1 MIKRRIVKYEFV
13 MNEEEFKV
21 LMAVCDPNE
30 FLYGYTTEGNWR
42 NGNEKTKV
50 TMTERILDEVEAELE
65 RYIAEIDTAFDSIFV
80 CWISMVAGCSSTSST
95 IISSTSSKPSLMKSP

>member
-13 MNEEEFKV
+13 MDEEEFKV
-21 LMAVCDPNE
+21 VMAVCDPNE

-65 RYIAEIDTAFDSIFV
+65 RYIAEIDTAFDFEEREITREEWIFYDSV
-80 CWISMVAGCSSTSST
+80 KELLKGLQDEDYYEEW
-95 IISSTSSKPSLMKSP
+95 